1 MDPTRPA
8 LLVVIVALLLTSAC
22 ASNSPSKIAESETC
36 AKLVAATKTA
46 LETGSAPIDAET
58 AAFARARGLQANIAP
73 DPSGTGQ
80 ILVPKSLPFP
90 LMAAVNPKDGGPQY
104 QRNVRSLTPEYLQM
118 IGDEGRRCEW

>member
-1 MDPTRPA
+1 MDQHTRPA
-8 LLVVIVALLLTSAC
+8 VVVMIAALLLTSAC
-22 ASNSPSKIAESETC
+22 VSVAQRETC
-36 AKLVAATKTA
+36 SKLVAATKTA
-46 LETGSAPIDAET
+46 LEAGSAPIDAET

-73 DPSGTGQ
+73 DPSGTGE

-104 QRNVRSLTPEYLQM
+104 QRSVRSLTPEYLQL